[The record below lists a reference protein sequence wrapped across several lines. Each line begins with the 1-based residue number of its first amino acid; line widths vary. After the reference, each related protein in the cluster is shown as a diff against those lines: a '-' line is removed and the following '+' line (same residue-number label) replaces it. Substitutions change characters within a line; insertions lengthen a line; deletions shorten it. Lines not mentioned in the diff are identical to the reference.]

1 MELKG
6 SKTERNLREA
16 FAGETQARSKYDY
29 FASVAKKEGYEQIAA
44 IFQAT
49 ANNEKEHAKMWFKAL
64 SGIGTTAEN
73 LASAA
78 AGENYE
84 WTDMYDRMAQEAEEE
99 GFTVLAEKFRQV
111 GRIEKAHEERYR
123 ALLNNVEM
131 QRVFEKSEE
140 TMWECRNC
148 GHLVIGKKAPE
159 VCPVCAHPQS
169 YFEVRK
175 ERSEERRV
183 GKECRSRWSPYH

>member
-1 MELKG
+1 MLFPI
-6 SKTERNLREA
+6 SDALA
-16 FAGETQARSKYDY
+16 AGEA
-29 FASVAKKEGYEQIAA
+29 ASAGGMESFLVQVVPLIV
-44 IFQAT
+44 IFVVFWFFLIRPQQKRQ
-49 ANNEKEHAKMWFKAL
+49 KEHAKMWFKAL
-64 SGIGTTAEN
+64 GGIGTTAEN

-175 ERSEERRV
+175 EN
-183 GKECRSRWSPYH
+183 Y